1 MTKICVENGNKLRKK
16 LCFKQNLFNAF
27 IKNIIGVPTY
37 NNMHLYRVKRKF
49 LSLGRQKC

>member
-1 MTKICVENGNKLRKK
+1 MGTNCEKTK
-16 LCFKQNLFNAF
+16 CFEQNLFNAF
-27 IKNIIGVPTY
+27 IKSIIAVPTY